1 MTQSISQD
9 EILIKIQAS
18 LQERFGLDQEQLTP
32 EARLRDL
39 GVDSL
44 HVLEIMLDLEAGLD
58 TKLQDLSVPPNPSL
72 SEVAAAIQRNLA
84 A

>member
-9 EILIKIQAS
+9 DILIKIQAS
-18 LQERFGLDQEQLTP
+18 LQERFGLNQEQLIP

-44 HVLEIMLDLEAGLD
+44 HVLEIMLDLEAELD

-72 SEVAAAIQRNLA
+72 IEVAAAIQRNLA